1 MDECYILNTS
11 TEILI
16 NIGESIAF
24 IMLAS
29 CSLMKEHR
37 PHPFGIFLG
46 ILTKLGKLFK
56 MQLNL
61 PSR

>member
-1 MDECYILNTS
+1 MEDSYILTTS

-29 CSLMKEHR
+29 CSLMK

-46 ILTKLGKLFK
+46 ILIKLDKVSR
-56 MQLNL
+56 MQLNF